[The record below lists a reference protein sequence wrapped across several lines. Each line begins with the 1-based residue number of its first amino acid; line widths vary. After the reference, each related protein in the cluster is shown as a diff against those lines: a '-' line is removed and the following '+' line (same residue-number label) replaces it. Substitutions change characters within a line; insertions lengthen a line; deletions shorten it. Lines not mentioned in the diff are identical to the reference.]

1 MEKAFCL
8 KVEGWEAP
16 VLGEAVLPRLGQH
29 PGPVGRQRGEGTW
42 VTLHVPSILLPQR
55 GLRVVLGLVV
65 LACG

>member
-1 MEKAFCL
+1 MEKDFCL

-42 VTLHVPSILLPQR
+42 VTLHVPSSLPQR

>member
-29 PGPVGRQRGEGTW
+29 PGPVRRQRGEGIW
-42 VTLHVPSILLPQR
+42 VTLHVPSSLTQSSFR
-55 GLRVVLGLVV
+55 AVLGLVV